1 MSRSL
6 RRRAIWSL
14 CLATTGMVCAG
25 TVIGVGPAGAVG
37 QAVAVDSRASSHQ
50 SWSAS
55 QPEPTPR
62 PVHPVPSRDGQWP
75 GRSRAAASA
84 TKSST
89 RTVTPA
95 PTAVSRSSAKNVIAL
110 TGECPAGTLP
120 GANLLSEDFESGVL
134 PETKDTHGWSV
145 TSEGSPAS
153 GARYATSTLTPSS
166 DRPYHALFL
175 PVIRNTTARTVL
187 RFAVR
192 GDYPQETAFVAV
204 NDAGGWMAPSPSWG
218 LVTLDITDVA
228 AAMGEFDIRFLNYP
242 KVIADSTRV
251 EVDRVEVYRCEPV
264 PATNVRGDFTG
275 DGRADAL
282 AIDAAGVLWMLPG
295 RPDGSLGDALRVGAG
310 WEAMTWMGSPGDVT
324 GDRRPDLLAR
334 RADGVL
340 LRYAGR
346 GGASF
351 APPVAIGRGW
361 GGMTA
366 ILTPGDMTGGGR
378 TQLVARDANG
388 TLYRY
393 TFAPGGAALTGATKI
408 GVRFAGLPL
417 MATNGDL
424 NGDRRGDLLAV
435 RTDGRMVSYLA
446 TARGT
451 LAPATVIGTGWES
464 FVGVSGPGDL
474 DGDGR
479 GDLLAKTRTGTVR
492 VFLGDKGRMRDGR
505 SAVASATTLRMM
517 W

>member
-1 MSRSL
+1 MIRTQ
-6 RRRAIWSL
+6 RRRTIWSL
-14 CLATTGMVCAG
+14 CLTATAMACAS
-25 TVIGVGPAGAVG
+25 TVIGVGPAEAIGATPAVNSG
-37 QAVAVDSRASSHQ
+37 SSPRQA
-50 SWSAS
+50 WSAG

-62 PVHPVPSRDGQWP
+62 PVYPVASRDGQWP
-75 GRSRAAASA
+75 TRTQAAASA
-84 TKSST
+84 TKSTT
-89 RTVTPA
+89 RTVAPA
-95 PTAVSRSSAKNVIAL
+95 PTGLTRSAKNVIAL

-120 GANLLSEDFESGVL
+120 GANLLSEDFENGVL
-134 PETKDTHGWSV
+134 PETKDTHGWSI
-145 TSEGSPAS
+145 TSEGSPAAGS
-153 GARYATSTLTPSS
+153 HYATSTLTPSS

-175 PVIRNTTARTVL
+175 PVIRNGSGRTVL

-228 AAMGEFDIRFLNYP
+228 AALGEFDIRVLNYP

-251 EVDRVEVYRCEPV
+251 DVDRVEVYRCDPV

-334 RADGVL
+334 RTDGVL

-351 APPVAIGRGW
+351 SPPVAIGRGW

-378 TQLVARDANG
+378 AHLVARDASG

-393 TFAPGGAALTGATKI
+393 TFAAGGGSLTGATKI

-435 RTDGRMVSYLA
+435 RPDGRMVSYLA

-451 LAPATVIGTGWES
+451 LSAATVIGTGWEG

-474 DGDGR
+474 NGDGR
-479 GDLLAKTRTGTVR
+479 GDLLAKTHTGTVR
-492 VFLGDKGRMRDGR
+492 VFLGDKGRLREGR